1 MNYKIELAYD
11 GGRYDGWQKQGN
23 TAMTIQGKL
32 EAVLS
37 RMAGE
42 EVEVYGSGRTDAG
55 VHALG
60 QVANF
65 HLKEEKNPE
74 ELLAFLNH
82 YLPED
87 IQVLSCQQVPERFHS
102 RLLAVRKT
110 YRYQIEMG
118 PKKDV
123 FLRDYYYGLGQ
134 MLDVGAM
141 EKAASY
147 LVGRHDFKSF
157 CGNRKMKKSTVRII
171 EKIEICRLDDTRLQ
185 LFVTGNGFLQQMVRI
200 LTGTLIEVGQGK
212 RSPGEMEA
220 ILEAKDRAMAGFTAP
235 AQGLCLMKVEYEE

>member
-171 EKIEICRLDDTRLQ
+171 EKIEICRQDDTRLQ